1 SSRSKT
7 HLPPRFQC
15 HWTKTH
21 NRHEPIGRWSV
32 KKRSF
37 GGSCYLRPEVSPDE
51 PFEERCP
58 RIKAPWPRPTPAFSC
73 FCWVLH
79 LMLGPDGRFKIL
91 IFTIQNS
98 VSLTSHILS
107 RRFSFYTIRWDRVQA
122 EVDQSGSS
130 RTSLADPEVRLRS
143 QAVLSEITET
153 VAFGKAVSS
162 RLPLGAGRF
171 PGQS

>member
-1 SSRSKT
+1 
-7 HLPPRFQC
+7 
-15 HWTKTH
+15 
-21 NRHEPIGRWSV
+21 
-32 KKRSF
+32 
-37 GGSCYLRPEVSPDE
+37 
-51 PFEERCP
+51 
-58 RIKAPWPRPTPAFSC
+58 
-73 FCWVLH
+73 
-79 LMLGPDGRFKIL
+79 MLGPDGRFKIL

-98 VSLTSHILS
+98 VSPTSHTLS
-107 RRFSFYTIRWDRVQA
+107 RRFSFYTTRWDRVQA
-122 EVDQSGSS
+122 EVDQFGSP